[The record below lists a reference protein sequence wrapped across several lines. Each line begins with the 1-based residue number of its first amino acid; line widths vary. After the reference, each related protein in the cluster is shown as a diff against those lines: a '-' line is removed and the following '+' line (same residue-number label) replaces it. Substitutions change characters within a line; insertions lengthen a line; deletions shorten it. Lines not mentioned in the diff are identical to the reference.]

1 MMCPV
6 CGIRNAKVLDTRASP
21 EFILRRRE
29 CKNGHK
35 YQTKEYAIPE
45 TPVCEKPETSK
56 ASGSSLLSKLWHGQ
70 WHSSGSQ

>member
-6 CGIRNAKVLDTRASP
+6 CGIRNAKVLDTRANP

-35 YQTKEYAIPE
+35 YQTKEYAISEAPI
-45 TPVCEKPETSK
+45 CEESK
-56 ASGSSLLSKLWHGQ
+56 VVEASGSSLLSKLWHGQ
-70 WHSSGSQ
+70 WRSSGP